1 MDKAADQMNIARELD
16 LQDRFINSKCAKY
29 MLRVNQV
36 EEAEKILAL
45 FTRKDV
51 PATQDL
57 VDMQCQWFNIEEGY
71 AYLRQKE
78 YGKALKRFHVIEKI
92 YDDIYDDQFD
102 FHTYCMR
109 KMTLR
114 AYVRYA
120 KKNTERIRIYL
131 FASNIKKLIYPS
143 LFYNHCVVFFDTRII
158 FVIIISILRLLRVL
172 SRYIYIYIYIMQKG
186 QNCCIYKG

>member
-1 MDKAADQMNIARELD
+1 MNIARELD

-114 AYVRYA
+114 AYVR
-120 KKNTERIRIYL
+120 
-131 FASNIKKLIYPS
+131 
-143 LFYNHCVVFFDTRII
+143 
-158 FVIIISILRLLRVL
+158 
-172 SRYIYIYIYIMQKG
+172 
-186 QNCCIYKG
+186 